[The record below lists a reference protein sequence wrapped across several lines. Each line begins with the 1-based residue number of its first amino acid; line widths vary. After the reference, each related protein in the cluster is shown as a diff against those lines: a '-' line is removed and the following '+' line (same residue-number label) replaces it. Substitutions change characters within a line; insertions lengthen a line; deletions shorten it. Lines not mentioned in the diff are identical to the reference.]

1 MSQHISN
8 IEEEETFAPIYANQE
23 DFNPSDT
30 VSSFLSNTAYD
41 PSRLHPLAG
50 LGGGLDYISLDDDAG
65 AHASRGSAGILPS
78 RGWSDDLTYGTGLT
92 YITGLG
98 MGGAFGMY
106 EGLKSSPSPALKIRV
121 NTVLNSMTRRGPFIG
136 NSAGVMALMYN
147 GINGAIARGRGQYDP
162 INSVVAGAVTGAVFK
177 STAGLRA
184 AGSAGGI
191 CAVLAGIWA
200 FGKDKIL

>member
-1 MSQHISN
+1 MSQHAN
-8 IEEEETFAPIYANQE
+8 IEEENTFAPIYSSQE
-23 DFNPSDT
+23 DFNPQDT
-30 VSSFLSNTAYD
+30 VSSFLNTSYD

-50 LGGGLDYISLDDDAG
+50 LGNGLDYINLEDNAESIP
-65 AHASRGSAGILPS
+65 GSHSGLLPS

-92 YITGLG
+92 YITALSL
-98 MGGAFGMY
+98 GGAFGLY
-106 EGLKSSPSPALKIRV
+106 EGLRSSPSPALKIRL

-147 GINGAIARGRGQYDP
+147 GLGGAIGKARGYHDP
-162 INSVVAGAVTGAVFK
+162 LNSVAAGALTGALFK

-184 AGSAGGI
+184 AGSAGGV

-200 FGKDKIL
+200 FGKEAIM

>member
-1 MSQHISN
+1 MSHTN
-8 IEEEETFAPIYANQE
+8 IEEEDSFEPIYTSQE
-23 DFNPSDT
+23 DFNPNDT

-50 LGGGLDYISLDDDAG
+50 LSGGLDYLNFEDDVG
-65 AHASRGSAGILPS
+65 IPGSQGGILPS
-78 RGWSDDLTYGTGLT
+78 RGWTDDLTYGTGLT
-92 YITGLG
+92 YITGLSL
-98 MGGAFGMY
+98 GGAFGLY
-106 EGLKSSPSPALKIRV
+106 EGARSSPSPALKIRL

-147 GINGAIARGRGQYDP
+147 GINATIGKSRGGHDPLNSVAAGALTGAI
-162 INSVVAGAVTGAVFK
+162 FK

-184 AGSAGGI
+184 AGSAGGV

-200 FGKDKIL
+200 FGREAIL

>member
-1 MSQHISN
+1 MSQHTN
-8 IEEEETFAPIYANQE
+8 IEEEETFAPIYTSQE

-30 VSSFLSNTAYD
+30 VSSFLNTTYD
-41 PSRLHPLAG
+41 PSRLHPMAG
-50 LGGGLDYISLDDDAG
+50 LGGGLDYLNLEDDGDVLSG
-65 AHASRGSAGILPS
+65 TQGGILPS

-92 YITGLG
+92 YMTGLS
-98 MGGAFGMY
+98 MGGAFGFY
-106 EGLKSSPSPALKIRV
+106 EGLRSSPSPAMRIRL

-147 GINGAIARGRGQYDP
+147 GINGAISKGRGHHDP
-162 INSVVAGAVTGAVFK
+162 MNSIAAGALTGALFK

-184 AGSAGGI
+184 AGSAGGV

-200 FGKDKIL
+200 FGKEAIL

>member
-1 MSQHISN
+1 MSQHINN

-50 LGGGLDYISLDDDAG
+50 LGG
-65 AHASRGSAGILPS
+65 
-78 RGWSDDLTYGTGLT
+78 
-92 YITGLG
+92 LG

-121 NTVLNSMTRRGPFIG
+121 NTVLNSMTRRGPFLG

-162 INSVVAGAVTGAVFK
+162 VNSVVAGAVTGAVFK

>member
-1 MSQHISN
+1 
-8 IEEEETFAPIYANQE
+8 
-23 DFNPSDT
+23 
-30 VSSFLSNTAYD
+30 
-41 PSRLHPLAG
+41 
-50 LGGGLDYISLDDDAG
+50 
-65 AHASRGSAGILPS
+65 
-78 RGWSDDLTYGTGLT
+78 
-92 YITGLG
+92 

-162 INSVVAGAVTGAVFK
+162 VNSVVAGAVTGAVFK
-177 STAGLRA
+177 STGIFFFFGDICHAFFFSASLDLFSTLSNALFFSFTFRIAGLRA

-200 FGKDKIL
+200 FGKDKVL

>member
-1 MSQHISN
+1 MSRTN
-8 IEEEETFAPIYANQE
+8 IEEEDTFAPIYASQE

-50 LGGGLDYISLDDDAG
+50 LGGGLDYLNLDDNGD
-65 AHASRGSAGILPS
+65 LPS
-78 RGWSDDLTYGTGLT
+78 SQGNHLPGRGWVEDLTYGTGLT
-92 YITGLG
+92 YAAGLSL
-98 MGGAFGMY
+98 GGAFGFY
-106 EGLKSSPSPALKIRV
+106 EGARSSPSPAIKIRL

-136 NSAGVMALMYN
+136 NSAGVMALMYS
-147 GINGAIARGRGQYDP
+147 G
-162 INSVVAGAVTGAVFK
+162 INSVIGKSRGNYDPLNSVAAGALTGAIFK

-184 AGSAGGI
+184 AGSAGGV

-200 FGKDKIL
+200 FGREAIL

>member
-1 MSQHISN
+1 MSNRTN
-8 IEEEETFAPIYANQE
+8 IEEEETFEPIYARQE

-50 LGGGLDYISLDDDAG
+50 LGGGLDYLNLDDDASLPG
-65 AHASRGSAGILPS
+65 TSSSGILPS
-78 RGWSDDLTYGTGLT
+78 RGWSDDLTYGTGVAYL
-92 YITGLG
+92 TGLSA
-98 MGGAFGMY
+98 GGAFGFY
-106 EGLKSSPSPALKIRV
+106 EGLRSSPSPAFKVRL

-147 GINGAIARGRGQYDP
+147 GINGAIARARGQYDP
-162 INSVVAGAVTGAVFK
+162 VNSVAAGALTGALFK

-184 AGSAGGI
+184 AGSAGGV

-200 FGKDKIL
+200 FGKEAVL

>member
-1 MSQHISN
+1 MSQRTSN
-8 IEEEETFAPIYANQE
+8 IEDEESFAPQYVTQE

-50 LGGGLDYISLDDDAG
+50 LGGGLDYISIDENAG
-65 AHASRGSAGILPS
+65 SSVGASSGIVPS

-106 EGLKSSPSPALKIRV
+106 EGLKSSPSPALKVRV
-121 NTVLNSMTRRGPFIG
+121 NTVLNSMTRRGPFLG

-162 INSVVAGAVTGAVFK
+162 VNSVVAGAVTGAVFK

-184 AGSAGGI
+184 AGSAGGV

-200 FGKDKIL
+200 FGKDKVL

>member
-1 MSQHISN
+1 MSQHTN
-8 IEEEETFAPIYANQE
+8 IEEEESFAPIYSAQE
-23 DFNPSDT
+23 DFNPQDT
-30 VSSFLSNTAYD
+30 VSSFLNTEYD

-50 LGGGLDYISLDDDAG
+50 LGRGLDYINLEDDSG
-65 AHASRGSAGILPS
+65 PLPGTQGGIMPS

-92 YITGLG
+92 YITGLS
-98 MGGAFGMY
+98 MGGAFGFY
-106 EGLKSSPSPALKIRV
+106 EGLRSSPSPALKIRL

-147 GINGAIARGRGQYDP
+147 GIGGALGKARGHHDP
-162 INSVVAGAVTGAVFK
+162 LNSVAAGALTGALFK

-184 AGSAGGI
+184 AGSAGGV

-200 FGKDKIL
+200 FGKEAIM

>member
-1 MSQHISN
+1 MSQRTN
-8 IEEEETFAPIYANQE
+8 IEEEETFAPIYASQE
-23 DFNPSDT
+23 DFNPEDT
-30 VSSFLSNTAYD
+30 VSSFLNTAYD

-50 LGGGLDYISLDDDAG
+50 LGGGGLDYLNLEDDTPLPG
-65 AHASRGSAGILPS
+65 TQGGLLPS

-92 YITGLG
+92 YITGLSL
-98 MGGAFGMY
+98 GGAFGFY
-106 EGLKSSPSPALKIRV
+106 EGLRSSPSPAFKIRL

-147 GINGAIARGRGQYDP
+147 GINGAIGKTRGHHDP
-162 INSVVAGAVTGAVFK
+162 LNSVAAGALTGALFK

-184 AGSAGGI
+184 AGSAGGV

-200 FGKDKIL
+200 FGKEAVM

>member
-1 MSQHISN
+1 
-8 IEEEETFAPIYANQE
+8 
-23 DFNPSDT
+23 
-30 VSSFLSNTAYD
+30 
-41 PSRLHPLAG
+41 
-50 LGGGLDYISLDDDAG
+50 
-65 AHASRGSAGILPS
+65 
-78 RGWSDDLTYGTGLT
+78 
-92 YITGLG
+92 

-121 NTVLNSMTRRGPFIG
+121 NTVLNSMTRRGPFLG

-162 INSVVAGAVTGAVFK
+162 VNSVVAGAVTGAVFK
-177 STAGLRA
+177 STGILAIFFKLFFWRGEGDQQATSCAITTLSDALLLLLAIAGLRA